1 MRNGLAMDHIFW
13 PAVSEVADDGKGE
26 SGVHSARFKEEIFTQ
41 GVDERAFMFKIPY
54 TGRIDRIS

>member
-1 MRNGLAMDHIFW
+1 MDHIFW